1 MSFFLRLKFIT
12 ILSVLLWSLP
22 CIAEEAFLNRIAVDF
37 RNVGGYVVEASG
49 NEIIID
55 LDSSHGVVPGD
66 VFCVF
71 KPGRNL
77 IHPVTGKVVGVLEET
92 KGFLKITRIK
102 TGYSFA
108 RRITMDADIGPG
120 DAVRRYENLPAFFW
134 DYTGKARALG
144 SRLETALPWL
154 KWEPYD
160 AAQRSRPESLTTP
173 PADRPALYFVFIG
186 NEMDV
191 RSADFASLHRYV
203 LADSKAGAVNVSPL
217 ALKPMEPEKGTMHDS
232 VEKTGGYSADYDN
245 PDILGKLP
253 GVTVMSD
260 FFRREGRLWLA
271 TTDGSKLNVFG
282 VTDAPA
288 LLATT
293 AIPYRGQILA
303 LKWWQP
309 EGRPSLYLAVTC
321 WADHKMASLIY
332 TLEPSGLAL
341 VQERIPRILG
351 TFDLDGDGTP
361 ETLWGQAGDRD
372 EFYGRDIK
380 TISLTGGGINLADPG
395 LDLPRQFPVVG
406 SRIGD
411 VTGDGSPE
419 TVFIRNGILQVYSG
433 NKRIYASPKNMG
445 GSISVLTYDL
455 DPTAK
460 DTMTRSVFFE
470 VSPFIRDIDG
480 DGRREILAVS
490 TDRSWIGAPGI
501 SAGIDAGRI
510 VALKYD
516 NGRFQVGKLASP
528 ISGPVQGLAALGGV
542 IFLVTSEPGSYPG
555 ENRESQL
562 LSIPLARR

>member
-1 MSFFLRLKFIT
+1 MPFFLRLKFI
-12 ILSVLLWSLP
+12 IIIFAFLWPLP
-22 CIAEEAFLNRIAVDF
+22 CVAEEAVLNRIAADF
-37 RNVGGYVVEASG
+37 RNVGGYVVETSG
-49 NEIIID
+49 NESIID
-55 LDSSHGVVPGD
+55 LDSSHGVVLGD
-66 VFCVF
+66 IFCVF

-77 IHPVTGKVVGVLEET
+77 IHPVTGKVIGALEET

-108 RRITMDADIGPG
+108 RKITMDADIGPG
-120 DAVRRYENLPAFFW
+120 DAVRRYENLPALFW
-134 DYTGKARALG
+134 DYSGKAKALG

-173 PADRPALYFVFIG
+173 PAERPALYFVFNG

-191 RSADFASLHRYV
+191 RGPDFARLHRYV
-203 LADSKAGAVNVSPL
+203 LADTNAGVLNVSPL
-217 ALKPMEPEKGTMHDS
+217 ALKPMEPGKSPLNAS
-232 VEKTGGYSADYDN
+232 VETTGGYSAAYGN
-245 PDILGKLP
+245 PGIIGKLP
-253 GVTVMSD
+253 GLTVMSD
-260 FFRREGRLWLA
+260 FIRQEGRLWLA
-271 TTDGSKLNVFG
+271 TTDGSKLNIFS

-309 EGRPSLYLAVTC
+309 EGRRTLLAVTC

-332 TLEPSGLAL
+332 ALEPSGLTL
-341 VQERIPRILG
+341 VRERIPRILG
-351 TFDLDGDGTP
+351 TFDLNGDGSP
-361 ETLWGQAGDRD
+361 ETLWGQISNRD

-380 TISLTGGGINLADPG
+380 TLALTGGEIGLAEPE
-395 LDLPRQFPVVG
+395 LDLPRPFPVLG
-406 SRIGD
+406 SQIGD

-419 TVFIRNGILQVYSG
+419 AVFIRNGILQVYSG
-433 NKRIYASPKNMG
+433 NKRLYSSPKIMG
-445 GSISVLTYDL
+445 GSISVLTYEL

-460 DTMTRSVFFE
+460 DAMTRSVFIE
-470 VSPFIRDIDG
+470 VSPVIRDIDG
-480 DGRREILAVS
+480 DGRMEILAVS

-501 SAGIDAGRI
+501 GAGIDEGRI

-516 NGRFQVGKLASP
+516 NGRFQVGKIAGP
-528 ISGPVQGLAALGGV
+528 IGGPVQGLAALDKD
-542 IFLVTSEPGSYPG
+542 ILFVTSEPGSYLG

-562 LSIPLARR
+562 LSVPLARR